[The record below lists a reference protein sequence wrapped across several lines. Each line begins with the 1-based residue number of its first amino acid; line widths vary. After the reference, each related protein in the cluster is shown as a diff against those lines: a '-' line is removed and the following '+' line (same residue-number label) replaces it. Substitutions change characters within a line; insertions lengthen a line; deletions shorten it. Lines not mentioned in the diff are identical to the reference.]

1 VGQMAR
7 SSPQSTAVTE
17 HRELV
22 ALLLFLVLLLLLL
35 AASHG
40 IASLVALHRHYGR
53 FRGLEEATDMTPCV
67 S

>member
-1 VGQMAR
+1 
-7 SSPQSTAVTE
+7 
-17 HRELV
+17 LV